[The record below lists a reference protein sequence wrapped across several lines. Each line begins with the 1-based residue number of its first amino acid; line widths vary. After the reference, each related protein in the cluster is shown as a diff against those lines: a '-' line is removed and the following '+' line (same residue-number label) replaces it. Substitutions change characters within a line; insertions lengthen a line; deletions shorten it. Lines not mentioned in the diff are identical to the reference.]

1 MESSAEEETVE
12 GWGVGGWGGGGREA
26 GPGCR
31 GPRYDFYPA
40 CLRPLDS
47 RSDLRLGRQLMA
59 QTRVAALL
67 QKGKTCT
74 F

>member
-1 MESSAEEETVE
+1 ME
-12 GWGVGGWGGGGREA
+12 GWGGGGGEEGVRVV
-26 GPGCR
+26 G

-47 RSDLRLGRQLMA
+47 RSDLHLRRQLMA